1 MAHAH
6 EGKRDRPR
14 LILVLGGARSGKSGY
29 AESLAARI
37 AQQRP
42 VFYVATATAEG
53 LRRVGES
60 LAGQGGK
67 EAMQLRVAEVLKP
80 LVIWEPQLIPA
91 FVLGN
96 FLSNLGSP
104 YAGPWELGWMPFAN
118 LVGAWACWRLG
129 RRNPYL
135 GAAAYAAVV
144 ALAVATMLSSLLHAR
159 FRVLLPP
166 LLGSEVLLLL
176 IGVPVMYPVHLA
188 LRRVFGGNAG
198 TR

>member
-1 MAHAH
+1 MRAGAA
-6 EGKRDRPR
+6 GRPA
-14 LILVLGGARSGKSGY
+14 G
-29 AESLAARI
+29 RI
-37 AQQRP
+37 AEIAAVAAAYAALT
-42 VFYVATATAEG
+42 VF
-53 LRRVGES
+53 
-60 LAGQGGK
+60 LAPASYGPL
-67 EAMQLRVAEVLKP
+67 QLRVAEVLKP